1 MATPNVSM
9 AKAINDAICQEMR
22 RDPTVI
28 LLGED
33 VAGGAGLTHLKGED
47 AWGGPLGVTKGIGA
61 EFGPG
66 RVWDTPISES
76 AFVGTAIGA
85 AATGLRPIV
94 ELMFVDFL
102 GVCFD
107 QIYNQG
113 AKMRYMFGGRARVPL
128 VIRTMIG
135 GGLGAAAQ
143 HSGCLYSLFTHF
155 PGLKTVVP
163 STPYD
168 AKGLLISSIRDDDLV
183 IFFEHKAM
191 YGMTGA
197 VPDEPYTVP
206 LGKAEVK
213 RQGSDATAVGI
224 AKTAHTCLEAAELLE
239 KEGISLEVID
249 LRSLSPMDEET
260 ILTSVAKTQRFV
272 AVDEANPR
280 CGMAAD
286 LAALVAT
293 KAFDRLVAPIRMVT
307 APHTPVP
314 FSPVLE
320 QFYLPSAEKVV
331 EAVRSIVKK

>member
-1 MATPNVSM
+1 MATRNLSM
-9 AKAINDAICQEMR
+9 AQAINDAIRQEMR
-22 RDPTVI
+22 RDPAVI

-33 VAGGAGLTHLKGED
+33 VAGGATLAHLEGQD

-61 EFGPG
+61 EFGRG

-76 AFVGTAIGA
+76 AFIGAAIGA
-85 AATGLRPIV
+85 AATGLRPIA

-107 QIYNQG
+107 QIYNQA
-113 AKMRYMFGGRARVPL
+113 AKMRYMFGGRARVPI

-163 STPYD
+163 ATPYD
-168 AKGLLISSIRDDDLV
+168 AKGLLISSIRDDDPV

-191 YGMTGA
+191 YGMTGP
-197 VPDEPYTVP
+197 VPEEPYTVP
-206 LGKAEVK
+206 LGRAEVK
-213 RQGSDATAVGI
+213 REGRDATAVGM
-224 AKTAHTCLEAAELLE
+224 AKTVHTCLEAAALLE
-239 KEGISLEVID
+239 KEGISLEVVD
-249 LRSLSPMDEET
+249 VQSLSPLDEET
-260 ILTSVAKTQRFV
+260 ILASVGKTRRFV

-286 LAALVAT
+286 LAALVAS
-293 KAFDRLVAPIRMVT
+293 KAFDALDAPIRMVT

-314 FSPVLE
+314 FSPVME
-320 QFYLPSAEKVV
+320 QFYLPSAQKVA
-331 EAVRSIVKK
+331 EAVRGII

>member
-1 MATPNVSM
+1 M

-61 EFGPG
+61 EFGRG

-76 AFVGTAIGA
+76 AFIGTAIGA

-206 LGKAEVK
+206 LGKAEIK
-213 RQGSDATAVGI
+213 RQGSDVTAVGI
-224 AKTAHTCLEAAELLE
+224 AKTVHTCLEAAELLE

>member
-1 MATPNVSM
+1 MATPTISM
-9 AKAINDAICQEMR
+9 AKAINEAICQEMR

-33 VAGGAGLTHLKGED
+33 VAGGAGLAHLKGQD

-61 EFGPG
+61 EFGRG

-135 GGLGAAAQ
+135 GGIGAAAQ

-155 PGLKTVVP
+155 PGIKTVVP

-183 IFFEHKAM
+183 VFFEHKAM
-191 YGMTGA
+191 YDMTGP

-206 LGKAEVK
+206 LGRAEIK
-213 RQGSDATAVGI
+213 RQGRDATAVGI
-224 AKTAHTCLEAAELLE
+224 AKTVHTCLEAAALLE
-239 KEGISLEVID
+239 KEGIGLEVID
-249 LRSLSPMDEET
+249 LRSLSPLDEET

-286 LAALVAT
+286 LAALVGS
-293 KAFDRLVAPIRMVT
+293 KAFDRLAAPIQMVT

-314 FSPVLE
+314 FSPVME
-320 QFYLPSAEKVV
+320 RFYLPSAEKVA

>member
-1 MATPNVSM
+1 MATPTISM
-9 AKAINDAICQEMR
+9 AKAINEAICQEMR

-33 VAGGAGLTHLKGED
+33 VAGGAGLAHLKGQD

-61 EFGPG
+61 EFGRG

-135 GGLGAAAQ
+135 GGIGAAAQ

-155 PGLKTVVP
+155 PGIKTVVP

-183 IFFEHKAM
+183 VFFEHKAM
-191 YGMTGA
+191 YDMTGP

-206 LGKAEVK
+206 LGRAEIK
-213 RQGSDATAVGI
+213 RQGRDATAVGI
-224 AKTAHTCLEAAELLE
+224 AKTVHTCLEAAALLE
-239 KEGISLEVID
+239 KEGIGLEVID
-249 LRSLSPMDEET
+249 LRSLSPLDEET

-286 LAALVAT
+286 LAALVGS
-293 KAFDRLVAPIRMVT
+293 KAFDRLAAPIQMVT

-314 FSPVLE
+314 FSPVME
-320 QFYLPSAEKVV
+320 RFYQPSAEKVA

>member
-1 MATPNVSM
+1 MATPNITM

-33 VAGGAGLTHLKGED
+33 VAGGAGLAHLKGED

-61 EFGPG
+61 EFGRG

-76 AFVGTAIGA
+76 AFVGAAIGA
-85 AATGLRPIV
+85 AATGLRPVV

-107 QIYNQG
+107 QIYNQA

-168 AKGLLISSIRDDDLV
+168 AKGLLISSIRDDDPV
-183 IFFEHKAM
+183 VFFEHKAM
-191 YGMTGA
+191 YGLTGA

-206 LGKAEVK
+206 LGKAEIK
-213 RQGSDATAVGI
+213 RQGRDATAVGI
-224 AKTAHTCLEAAELLE
+224 AKTVHTCLEAAALLE
-239 KEGISLEVID
+239 EEGVSLEVID
-249 LRSLSPMDEET
+249 LRSLSPLDEET

-293 KAFDRLVAPIRMVT
+293 KAFDRLAAPIRTVT

-314 FSPVLE
+314 FAPVME
-320 QFYLPSAEKVV
+320 QFYLPSAEKVA

>member
-1 MATPNVSM
+1 MATANISM

-22 RDPTVI
+22 RDTTVI

-33 VAGGAGLTHLKGED
+33 VAGGAGLAHLKGED

>member
-1 MATPNVSM
+1 MATPTISM
-9 AKAINDAICQEMR
+9 AKAINEAICQEMR

-33 VAGGAGLTHLKGED
+33 VSGGAGLAHLKGQD

-61 EFGPG
+61 EFGRG

-135 GGLGAAAQ
+135 GGVGAAAQ

-155 PGLKTVVP
+155 PGIKTVVP

-183 IFFEHKAM
+183 VFFEHKAM
-191 YGMTGA
+191 YDMAGP

-206 LGKAEVK
+206 LGRAEIK
-213 RQGSDATAVGI
+213 RQGRDATAVGI
-224 AKTAHTCLEAAELLE
+224 AKTVHTCLEAAALLE
-239 KEGISLEVID
+239 KEGIGLEVID
-249 LRSLSPMDEET
+249 LRSLSPLDEET
-260 ILTSVAKTQRFV
+260 ILTSVAKTRRFV

-286 LAALVAT
+286 LAALVGS
-293 KAFDRLVAPIRMVT
+293 KAFDRLAAPIRMVT

-314 FSPVLE
+314 FSPVME
-320 QFYLPSAEKVV
+320 RFYLPSAEKVA